1 LEGSMLKKRNDG
13 DLPVPF
19 EPGEGL
25 AEERVT
31 RARAIKLLGAM
42 GATGA
47 FALFTGGTAEAGERD
62 RRRRRRRRR
71 RLRRRRRN
79 VTTTNTTTE
88 TSTVN
93 FGSPLAPTTVPVTIA
108 NNGPD
113 DVTLKPTIVG
123 EGFSLANT
131 DPITI
136 KAGDTAVLPVTFDP
150 RNIDGA
156 QTGNLKLVDVA
167 DKVVLEDIDLLGT
180 GLL

>member
-1 LEGSMLKKRNDG
+1 MTKRNDG

-19 EPGEGL
+19 EQGEGL
-25 AEERVT
+25 AETPVT

-47 FALFTGGTAEAGERD
+47 FALVAGGTAEARPN
-62 RRRRRRRRR
+62 RRRRRRR

-79 VTTTNTTTE
+79 VTTTNTTTDN
-88 TSTVN
+88 STVN
-93 FGSPLAPTTVPVTIA
+93 FGSPLVPTTVPVTIA

-113 DVTLKPTIVG
+113 TVTLNPTIVG

-131 DPITI
+131 DPII
-136 KAGDTAVLPVTFDP
+136 IEAGETAILPVIFDP
-150 RNIDGA
+150 VNVDGA
-156 QTGNLKLVDVA
+156 QTGNLRLVDA
-167 DKVVLEDIDLLGT
+167 RDGLVLEDIELLGT